1 MIFGKLFGQSH
12 GQKADAQC
20 NCQVAFTDDGVRYAV
35 SGVSVSEWLAAPF
48 LYPEIADKGALLA
61 QLFTEGYG
69 SRTEEVFLLPWQDIY
84 QLLRCEEYQT
94 SLGALE
100 VPAVSGFQPV
110 LSSKGSLQDPDF
122 SVVFSGWLGEDGAP
136 LRSNPKITG
145 AVLQFQGQ
153 LLLMP
158 EPVWRLISLVTEF
171 HQRPETDR
179 TPDSNRAHWG
189 RIRKEAVAAGAR
201 LSDFLEKTIVLTP
214 EKLRLGLRKTGEGE
228 GKTVEVTPG
237 FEDAPS
243 RWVEIFDRMPDVKE
257 RYEIPDGEE
266 LVHVVVS
273 PQVKTVLA
281 EIKRMPARRV
291 SGSRAEAFI
300 RNPFAL
306 LGQDADAVIEPATF
320 EADRVAAGLGFERF
334 TPLVTRSGDGQIDRV
349 GLLIESCVGNQIE
362 STEEFFASAEDL
374 HVFVRKLE
382 GRITA
387 EAQCCFWNGY
397 ELEILGETREH
408 LSLLKQILAEWTAPD
423 RISLAEIFDLSHY
436 SERIEGVGQEK
447 AYCSPFIARK
457 QDEAGWVPE
466 NVIFGFQFLPEGAN
480 EPVTVPMNDDRLA
493 DLKQMIADAEETGR
507 VAVVVPGCPQPIPLN
522 DAKELLA
529 SIRAASD
536 DVKSG
541 KLKDP
546 GNAPKHKVERKHLIV
561 KANIDTVDYA
571 EQRADLLALP
581 EHAEPHLPRSLRPD
595 VSLKAHQRYGLA
607 WMQHLWRLSPT
618 HCRGALL
625 ADDMGLGKTIQ
636 LLSLIASCLEAE
648 PAMDPVLV
656 VAPVALLENWKEEID
671 KFFLPNALPVLTLY
685 GDFLASKQVAKSQLG
700 EEFASEGITKL
711 LKKGWVGDAKVVLT
725 TYETLRSLE
734 FSLAAQRWSM
744 MICDEAQKIKNP
756 NAMVTRAAKKQNVRF
771 RIACTGTPV
780 ENTLTD
786 IWCLF
791 DFIQPGLLGAL
802 SEFGRRYRKPIEAE
816 TEEEKERVEEL
827 RAIIKPQLLRREK
840 KDVAKDLPAKTVDRK
855 CRELAIS
862 DHQRALYGRGLAAY
876 RKQQGAAA
884 AQLGFIHYIRR
895 VCSDPFVDDPYQA
908 DRTSVAE
915 IVRLSPKMA
924 WLLDALRA
932 IRQRGEKAIVFCEFR
947 DLQRTL
953 QRCIAH
959 ALDIHPDIING
970 DTSAS
975 SASADSRQKRIK
987 AFQAKPGFGAIV
999 LSPLA
1004 VGFGV
1009 NIQAAN
1015 HVIHFTRTWNPA
1027 KEDQATDRAYRIG
1040 QEREVIVYYPVVV
1053 ANDFVT
1059 FDQKLDQLLDWK
1071 RGLSSDMLNG
1081 TGEISVSEF
1090 LDGDGQSDA

>member
-1 MIFGKLFGQSH
+1 MFGRLLNRN
-12 GQKADAQC
+12 ADRGSAKRSEC
-20 NCQVAFTDDGVRYAV
+20 EVVFAESGVSYVA

-69 SRTEEVFLLPWQDIY
+69 SRKDDSFLLPWTDLY
-84 QLLRCEEYQT
+84 QLLRSEDYQT

-100 VPAVSGFQPV
+100 LPAVSSFRPV
-110 LSSKGSLQDPDF
+110 LSSSGSLQDSDF
-122 SVVFSGWLGEDGAP
+122 SVVLSGWQGEDGAP
-136 LRSNPKITG
+136 LRSTPKITG
-145 AVLQFQGQ
+145 AVLQLQGQ
-153 LLLMP
+153 SLLMP
-158 EPVWRLISLVTEF
+158 EPVWRLVSLVREF
-171 HQRPETDR
+171 HQRPESER

-189 RIRKEAVAAGAR
+189 RIRKEALVADAG
-201 LSDFLEKTIVLTP
+201 LSNFLQKTIVLTP

-237 FEDAPS
+237 FEGAPS
-243 RWVEIFDRMPDVKE
+243 RWVEIFDRMPGVND

-281 EIKRMPARRV
+281 EIKRMPGRRV
-291 SGSRAEAFI
+291 SGSRAEAFV

-306 LGQDADAVIEPATF
+306 LGPDADAVIEPAIF
-320 EADRVAAGLGFERF
+320 EADRAEAGLGFERF
-334 TPLVTRSGDGQIDRV
+334 SPLLLRSGDGQIERV
-349 GLLIESCVGNQIE
+349 GLLIESCVGDQIE
-362 STEEFFASAEDL
+362 TDEEFFGTDDDL
-374 HVFVRKLE
+374 HAFVSKLE
-382 GRITA
+382 GRIA
-387 EAQCCFWNGY
+387 ADAQCCFWNGY
-397 ELEILGETREH
+397 ELEILGETPEH
-408 LSLLKQILAEWTAPD
+408 LKLLKQILAEWTAPT
-423 RISLAEIFDLSHY
+423 RISLADIFDLSHY

-447 AYCSPFIARK
+447 PYFSPFIARK
-457 QDEAGWVPE
+457 QEDSGWVPE
-466 NVIFGFQFLPEGAN
+466 NVIFGFQFLPEGET
-480 EPVTVPMNDDRLA
+480 EPVTVPMNDERLA

-507 VAVVVPGCPQPIPLN
+507 EAVVLPGCPRPIPLK
-522 DAKELLA
+522 DAKELVA
-529 SIRAASD
+529 SIGAASD
-536 DVKSG
+536 DVKAG
-541 KLKDP
+541 KLRDP
-546 GNAPKHKVERKHLIV
+546 AAAPKHAVERKHLIV

-571 EQRADLLALP
+571 EQRAELLSLRDD
-581 EHAEPHLPRSLRPD
+581 AEPHLPRSLRPD
-595 VSLKAHQRYGLA
+595 VSLKEHQRYGLA

-636 LLSLIASCLEAE
+636 LLSLIASCLEFE

-656 VAPVALLENWKEEID
+656 VAPVALLENWKEETD
-671 KFFLPNALPVLTLY
+671 KFFLPGALPVLTLY
-685 GDFLASKQVAKSQLG
+685 GDSLASKQIAKRQLG
-700 EEFASEGITKL
+700 EEFAEAGITKL

-816 TEEEKERVEEL
+816 TEEEKKRVEEL
-827 RAIIKPQLLRREK
+827 RAIIKPQMLRREK
-840 KDVAKDLPAKTVDRK
+840 KDVAKDLPAKTEDLK
-855 CRELAIS
+855 CRALPIS

-884 AQLGFIHYIRR
+884 AQLGFIHFIRR

-908 DRTSVAE
+908 DRTSVAD
-915 IVRLSPKMA
+915 IMCLSPKMA

-959 ALDIHPDIING
+959 ALDVHPDIING

-987 AFQAKPGFGAIV
+987 AFQSKPGFGVIV

-1040 QEREVIVYYPVVV
+1040 QEREVFVYYPIVV
-1053 ANDFVT
+1053 AEDFVT
-1059 FDQKLDQLLDWK
+1059 FDQKLHQLLDWK

-1081 TGEISVSEF
+1081 TGEISVAEF
-1090 LDGDGQSDA
+1090 LGGEDRVDA